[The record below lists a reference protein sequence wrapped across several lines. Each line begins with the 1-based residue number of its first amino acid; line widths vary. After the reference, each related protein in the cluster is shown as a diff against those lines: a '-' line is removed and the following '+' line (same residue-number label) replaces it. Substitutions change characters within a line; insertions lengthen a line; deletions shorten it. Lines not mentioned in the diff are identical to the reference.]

1 MHLWGCKGQDCK
13 NLLVVLSSNK
23 FQIICPKN
31 KMPGK
36 DQSLGRDKKTNQ
48 TNSALNPE
56 NGKNYLWKEAK
67 SKVFDFSQVK
77 GDFVNMIELE

>member
-1 MHLWGCKGQDCK
+1 
-13 NLLVVLSSNK
+13 
-23 FQIICPKN
+23 
-31 KMPGK
+31 MPGK